1 MACNSRTW
9 ACSCGT
15 TMKIACTLWLAIATV
30 AVQPDQLNAQTLG
43 VTTTKVG
50 SPIWKPA
57 DFQMFTA
64 PAAPFPDAFFDTLD
78 ALLPLEGPGTTTYT
92 PHQPPYD
99 TELSTNAAA
108 AGFVQQTVFSRDAI
122 TLDPN
127 GVYLAMMWLPD
138 PGITGSSR
146 DFASGPVIPNS
157 LFPFTSFSEI
167 FLDGVKVETLQD
179 QMFNIRAGDVGFDGA
194 SHRAPSQVVWHPWA
208 DDPNAGPLGDYE
220 IRWQLRDIQ
229 GNGWNIV
236 AGFKVVPEP
245 SALVIVTIGAVS
257 IVTAARR
264 KRREPPTKALA

>member
-1 MACNSRTW
+1 MTRNLYTNVIASCKLKGPSCVLAMAFVLLVN
-9 ACSCGT
+9 AGGT
-15 TMKIACTLWLAIATV
+15 LSVQAADITLTKI
-30 AVQPDQLNAQTLG
+30 
-43 VTTTKVG
+43 G

-57 DFQMFTA
+57 DFQMFSA

-92 PHQPPYD
+92 PHPGPYD

-108 AGFVQQTVFSRDAI
+108 AGFVQQTVFPRNAI

-138 PGITGSSR
+138 PGVTGSSR

-167 FLDGVKVETLQD
+167 YLDDVKVETLQD
-179 QMFNIRAGDVGFDGA
+179 QMVNIRAGDVGFDGA

-229 GNGWNIV
+229 GHGWNIV
-236 AGFKVVPEP
+236 AGFNVVPEP
-245 SALVIVTIGAVS
+245 C
-257 IVTAARR
+257 
-264 KRREPPTKALA
+264 ALALGLVGMASVLAVGRRSRRQR

>member
-1 MACNSRTW
+1 MTCISLTCAGDRRTPKKFACMLLL
-9 ACSCGT
+9 AV
-15 TMKIACTLWLAIATV
+15 AAIA
-30 AVQPDQLNAQTLG
+30 AQPGQLAAETLG
-43 VTTTKVG
+43 VTLTKVG

-78 ALLPLEGPGTTTYT
+78 ALLPLEGPGAATYT

-108 AGFVQQTVFSRDAI
+108 AGFVQQTVFPRSAI

-138 PGITGSSR
+138 PGVTGSSR
-146 DFASGPVIPNS
+146 DFASGPVIPNT
-157 LFPFTSFSEI
+157 LFPFTSHSEI

-179 QMFNIRAGDVGFDGA
+179 QMINIRAGDVGFDGA

-208 DDPNAGPLGDYE
+208 DDPNAGPLGNYE

-229 GNGWNIV
+229 GNGWNIL

-245 SALVIVTIGAVS
+245 SALVIALAGAGSV
-257 IVTAARR
+257 IAFARR
-264 KRREPPTKALA
+264 KRTKSQINLA